1 MYRSVNIC
9 YTTHMARPRK
19 FEERD
24 VLAAARDAFWIGGY
38 EGTSM
43 DDLTTAT
50 GLGKGSLY
58 AAFGGK
64 RELFER
70 IFADHCA
77 ETAEQTHG
85 QLDGPDAGAYER
97 LRKYVANV
105 CANPGPSSDRLGC
118 LIAKTT
124 AEIGATDPAIGTQ
137 TRAIFEELA
146 ETLTTTIEAAQRHG
160 DIAAAADP
168 RKLGLLLLVAMRGIE
183 ALGKGGVSA
192 AMLKR
197 AGEAAIEALPRR

>member
-1 MYRSVNIC
+1 M
-9 YTTHMARPRK
+9 
-19 FEERD
+19 
-24 VLAAARDAFWIGGY
+24 VLEAARDAFWFGGF

-70 IFADHCA
+70 VFADHCA
-77 ETAEQTHG
+77 EAVEQTHR

-97 LRKYVANV
+97 LRKYVADLS
-105 CANPGPSSDRLGC
+105 ANPGPPSNRLGC

-124 AEIGATDPAIGTQ
+124 AEIGATDPVIGKQ

-146 ETLTTTIEAAQRHG
+146 KTLTTTGCTTAWRHCRIGGSAEAWPASARCTAGNRSAWQSRRLGRDAQARG
-160 DIAAAADP
+160 RCCYGGAAASLSVRP
-168 RKLGLLLLVAMRGIE
+168 KSEL
-183 ALGKGGVSA
+183 
-192 AMLKR
+192 
-197 AGEAAIEALPRR
+197 

>member
-1 MYRSVNIC
+1 MG
-9 YTTHMARPRK
+9 RPRK
-19 FEERD
+19 FEERM
-24 VLAAARDAFWIGGY
+24 VLEAARDAFWTGGF

-58 AAFGGK
+58 ATFGGK

-70 IFADHCA
+70 VFAEHCA
-77 ETAEQTHG
+77 EAAEETHR

-97 LRKYVANV
+97 LRKYVANFN
-105 CANPGPSSDRLGC
+105 ANPGPPSSRLGC

-124 AEIGATDPAIGTQ
+124 AEIGATDPVIGTQ

-146 ETLTTTIEAAQRHG
+146 KTLTTTIEAAQRHG
-160 DIAAAADP
+160 DIAASADP
-168 RKLGLLLLVAMRGIE
+168 RKLGLLMLVALRGIE

-197 AGEAAIEALPRR
+197 AGDAAMEALPRP